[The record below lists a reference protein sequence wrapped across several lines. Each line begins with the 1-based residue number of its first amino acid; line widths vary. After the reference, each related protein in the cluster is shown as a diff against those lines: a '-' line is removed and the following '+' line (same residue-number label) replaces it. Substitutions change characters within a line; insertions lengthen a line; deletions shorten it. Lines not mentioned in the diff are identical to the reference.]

1 MAKRSRREFD
11 ATMLNNASADSAEP
25 VAYDAVTVDVPGV
38 LFTEVACPFGAF
50 DTARNAFSSIHDGQ
64 AAFDHAAARA
74 AISLEELVEEG
85 RIGYFEIAI
94 EAAPATW

>member
-1 MAKRSRREFD
+1 
-11 ATMLNNASADSAEP
+11 MLSNPTSDSAEP
-25 VAYDAVTVDVPGV
+25 VDFGTVTVIVPDV

-50 DTARNAFSSIHDGQ
+50 DTARNAFYSIHDGQ
-64 AAFDHAAARA
+64 SAFDHAAARA
-74 AISLEELVEEG
+74 AISLEDLVEEG

>member
-1 MAKRSRREFD
+1 MSKRTRRVFD
-11 ATMLNNASADSAEP
+11 AAMLNSASADSAEP
-25 VAYDAVTVDVPGV
+25 VDYGVVARLQDV

-50 DTARNAFSSIHDGQ
+50 DTARNAFSSTHDGQ
-64 AAFDHAAARA
+64 SAFDHAAARA